1 MIASVIAAALLMVP
15 ASSPTAAQRKAYN
28 ACLEK
33 FAIKEIEDKMEAA
46 AFEASV
52 ATACANEQSSLRQ
65 AAVSTGVAAG
75 RKKAELEEM
84 ISGDIEDYQA
94 NAKDIF
100 LDFKQKGAKPQTP

>member
-1 MIASVIAAALLMVP
+1 MIASVIAAALLLVP

-33 FAIKEIEDKMEAA
+33 FTIKGIEEKMEPA
-46 AFEASV
+46 AFDASV
-52 ATACANEQSSLRQ
+52 ATVCASELSSLRQ
-65 AAVSTGVAAG
+65 AAVSTGMAAG

-94 NAKDIF
+94 NAKDMF
-100 LDFKQKGAKPQTP
+100 LDFKQKGAKAQTP